1 MNPPKCQIQD
11 IPQMADHT
19 IPLKLRSLK
28 QYVRLAVHRY
38 LSPEQKRAIK
48 KRATRL
54 KIWLTTRKSPSES
67 PVNPAPASVPAKLVA
82 GDRVRVRSLD
92 EIRATLDAWGEVRH
106 CAFMPEME
114 PYCSTEQRVLKRV
127 ERFLDERDYKVKKTS
142 GIVLLEGAICEG
154 TEFFGPCDRACFF
167 FWREEWLEKID

>member
-1 MNPPKCQIQD
+1 MKPPKCQIQD
-11 IPQMADHT
+11 VPHMADNT
-19 IPLKLRSLK
+19 IPLKLRSPK

-38 LSPEQKRAIK
+38 LSPKQKRAIK
-48 KRATRL
+48 KRATHL
-54 KIWLTTRKSPSES
+54 KTWLTTRKSLSKP
-67 PVNPAPASVPAKLVA
+67 PVDPAPASIPTKLVA

-114 PYCSTEQRVLKRV
+114 PYCNTEQRVFKRV
-127 ERFLDERDYKVKKTS
+127 ERFLDERDYKVKKAS
-142 GIVLLEGAICEG
+142 GIVFLEGVICEG
-154 TEFFGPCDRACFF
+154 TKFFGRCDRACFF

>member
-114 PYCSTEQRVLKRV
+114 PYCSTEQRVLKRENAFWMNGIIKSKRHRALFCLKGQYAKV
-127 ERFLDERDYKVKKTS
+127 RSFLDRA
-142 GIVLLEGAICEG
+142 IVLVFSSGG
-154 TEFFGPCDRACFF
+154 RSG
-167 FWREEWLEKID
+167 